1 MIEQDYNQQKLMHE
15 DVEIDAK
22 VYSFAPRV
30 FRFIR
35 AIDKINEYDIMMSVK
50 PQLNK
55 LQIFKSN

>member
-1 MIEQDYNQQKLMHE
+1 MGQE
-15 DVEIDAK
+15 DVDIDAK

-35 AIDKINEYDIMMSVK
+35 AIDKIDEYDIMLSVK

-55 LQIFKSN
+55 MQIFKSN